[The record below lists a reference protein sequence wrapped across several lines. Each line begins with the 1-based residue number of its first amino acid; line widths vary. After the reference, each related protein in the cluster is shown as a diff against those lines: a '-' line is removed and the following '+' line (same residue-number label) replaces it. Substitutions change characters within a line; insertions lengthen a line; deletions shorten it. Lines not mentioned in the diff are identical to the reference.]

1 MRKLHVTALLSA
13 LAYITP
19 MASHSEPSLKTE
31 GELVEICVGGV
42 GYTVPNSTH
51 LRVAIPDE
59 EIEYISTQKSE
70 SAEKLIWSP
79 SSEPIKANASTVWW
93 LPNQKRAG
101 LNVDTLLTGAFYNVL
116 SFGISTS
123 AGSDISRFL
132 EKHGDYKVWVSGNH
146 QFAPEQLK
154 FFGRRVLL
162 SCGRAS
168 PGFSSDP
175 NRESCSIQARNAVG
189 SFRFTFLVATDKPEL
204 KPWPAPDWEGRDF
217 SAWNAPLREL
227 EAAITA
233 MKTVREIKCE

>member
-1 MRKLHVTALLSA
+1 MRKLHITAFLSA
-13 LAYITP
+13 LVYMNP

-59 EIEYISTQKSE
+59 EREYISTQKSE

-79 SSEPIKANASTVWW
+79 GSEPIKANALIVWW
-93 LPNQKRAG
+93 LPFQKRAG
-101 LNVDTLLTGAFYNVL
+101 LNIDTLFADAKYNVGK
-116 SFGISTS
+116 FRISTL

-132 EKHGDYKVWVSGNH
+132 EKHGEYRVWVSGNR

-154 FFGRRVLL
+154 LFGRRVLL
-162 SCGRAS
+162 SCGRSLPA
-168 PGFSSDP
+168 FSSDP
-175 NRESCSIQARNAVG
+175 NRASCSIQARNDVG
-189 SFRFTFLVATDKPEL
+189 SFSFQFMVAADKPEL
-204 KPWPAPDWEGRDF
+204 KPWPAPDWEGREF

-227 EAAITA
+227 EAAITT
-233 MKTVREIKCE
+233 MKTVREIKCK